1 MKGLLITLEGPDGA
15 GKTSQIH
22 NLANYFKEQ
31 DYPVVTTREPGGTFL
46 GSAIRKLLL
55 NPEHGQMTEKAE
67 VLLYAAD
74 RAQHVQEIILPALA
88 RGEVVICDRY
98 IDSTLAYQGYGRKLD
113 IDFLESVN
121 SIATGGLIPDLT
133 LILDVPAQV
142 GLARIITGREQGAGI
157 DRIEGQALEFHQS
170 VRAGYLAIAAQQ
182 PNRCR
187 VIDATQSIE
196 LVGQEVVGAVQKY
209 LSKS

>member
-15 GKTSQIH
+15 GKSSQIYK
-22 NLANYFKEQ
+22 LANFFKEQ
-31 DYPVVTTREPGGTFL
+31 GYPVVTTREPGGTFL
-46 GSAIRKLLL
+46 GTAIRKLLL
-55 NPEHGQMTEKAE
+55 DPEHDKMTEKAE

-88 RGEVVICDRY
+88 RGEVVVCDRY

-113 IDFLESVN
+113 IDFLERVN
-121 SIATGGLIPDLT
+121 SIATGGLMPDLT
-133 LILDVPAQV
+133 IILDVPAQV
-142 GLARIITGREQGAGI
+142 GLARIITGREKGAGI

-187 VIDATQSIE
+187 VIDATQSFE

-209 LSKS
+209 LSR